1 MVSEE
6 VSKALLATTMG
17 QLSFTT
23 PQSYRSVHAVMKRLR
38 LISPDQDGTDKCI
51 TDFQPRSGLLCPAG
65 HIPKTADEMAGSC
78 RAQGFTCPL
87 GSTCFC
93 HPCKQ
98 AAEIEISAQV
108 SSSNTSQVCTRMQ
121 QCTTSQQLAPITFT
135 VQDRLH
141 AERVADLAITFTVFH
156 SSADGTRPTFS
167 EQQGHGQHL
176 SDGVYQFEIVSSL
189 IGTHFVEVR
198 SDGDLIELSP
208 FLIDITAR
216 DCPNAREVAT
226 LTGECVCDQ
235 VSHRINGTCVIDSQY
250 ITDKTHYI
258 IGGIAVQGRTLFE
271 AQYEATSQYLTQR
284 VGSLFDP
291 PITFSI
297 RGFDANE
304 AKEAIAAQEINF
316 FFGDPSFFVCSEVEY
331 NLIPML
337 TVERQASGMNLHK
350 FGGSIVV
357 RAGSSLQTLG
367 DLRNTNVALTSL
379 LALGGGQSQWLRL
392 QNEGI
397 GLFSDIAQVT
407 ITSADV
413 SSMEELA
420 EGRVDA
426 AFVKDDILEI
436 LAEIDDTFDPSNF
449 RILAPLN
456 LEAVSGQNYPRL
468 TSTVLYPEWPLA
480 ALTNTD
486 FVVTKAVTQALL
498 AMSYDEQA
506 AVIGRYHSWQPALSY
521 STVRGL
527 NSDLGYITQD
537 ASGQSRCPQTTDAY
551 DNIRCAE
558 GHYLRP
564 RSEARRSCNFCPGD
578 MECFC
583 RPCYRAMPQVIT
595 PVALYDEYMEPLD
608 EADLPDVN
616 LESTCEQM
624 SHCVVVKQ
632 RQTVTFQVADNAFPV
647 RGEVAMSFTLHDS
660 DVTGSSAKASQGVAS
675 HLGNGIYTL
684 NTTVY
689 HVGAHVFEI
698 IVKDYPIYNTPFI
711 VAVIPRDCH
720 EDLTEPNAIG
730 ECVCMA
736 NAYNN
741 NGTCELIRQYS
752 ARKTSYTIGALTAVG
767 KDAFM
772 ALYSSTF
779 ESYLSDVV
787 GQKFDPPITFNL
799 RPLTSLEIF
808 PAMKHSEID
817 FLFTDPSQFQC
828 FSIQYGLRPLVTI
841 ERLQGGVPTG
851 SFGGTIVARVND
863 TRINNLDDL
872 KHMIVGANSLFSLGG
887 GQSQWLSLMENGVQ
901 IFVHP
906 KQITFTFN
914 EQQAIEYLQDG
925 FVDVAFVQSHVLG
938 ELEALGAVSTNEF
951 KIIGQ
956 QHHIVNGAPFP
967 ARVSTD
973 IYPEWPFSA
982 ATGTDFNVMEEVAI
996 ALMALDAS
1004 SPQAQQG
1011 LYNGWRIA
1019 QSYDTVRS
1027 LMENIGYITKDE
1039 EDNFQCFDDY
1049 DIFEA
1054 IRCPEGFYKREKN
1067 VVLTGCTNAGLPCPP
1082 GKECICRPCRAADPV
1097 EVVPTRAETLV
1108 TAALDRAY
1116 NVSDVLN
1123 CQRMKYCTLIEQGE
1137 EVVFDIYDNL
1147 YPVRGQVDVTWNLHD
1162 AGSALNAEY
1171 QTGRASIMT
1180 PGHYQFTISTTLR
1193 GSHVMEIFTDG
1204 RDTYNSPF
1212 ILAVKDKTCPNN
1224 LEVADASGACVCDE
1238 GASSFMGDCVE
1249 TSALIVGIAIPVVLI
1264 LLAAILIYARIQQKK
1279 ADALWTIERK
1289 EIFFDDPPENL
1300 GRGAFGMVLK
1310 GQYRGTTVA
1319 VKRVMPSRFFA
1330 ASSDAMFAETGS
1342 SSKLGSGST
1351 RFASKS
1357 SGLASGRFNVGIA
1370 TSRFL
1375 TAALS
1380 DTEEKKKADKGKPKR
1395 GSKSRHKSVTE
1406 TELEANTKANAGT
1419 QSLSR
1424 RFRSLNQLS
1433 ATLGDGGRLTR
1444 IARAIFGK
1452 SFGIRRRMAAMRDD
1466 FMTEMRLLSKLRH
1479 PNIVTVMGAVI
1490 DRKKEPLLILE
1501 FMEHGSLYDLMRNPN
1516 VEVDT
1521 DLVMPIIKDIVS
1533 GMLFLHTSKEPI
1545 VHSDI
1550 KSLNILC
1557 DSNFRAKVCDFGL
1570 SMKAKC
1576 GAVGTPF
1583 WMAPEV
1589 INGGECTVQSDVYAF
1604 GITLWECMTQQD
1616 PYQGENVVEVLRAVA
1631 NVRSKKPKR
1640 PVIPKSCPVEIQEL
1654 MQACWKT
1661 DAEQRPSFVDID
1673 NQMRTLQVRNVGE
1686 SILKSKQ
1693 EKKQQGSVLQDVFPP
1708 HIAKALAEGRRVEPE
1723 HKDCVSVFFSD
1734 IVGFTNISSE
1744 LDPIKVSDMLDRL
1757 YTQFDTLC
1765 QLHDIFKVETIGDA
1779 FMCASNLIKDQ
1790 DDHTARLANFA
1801 LDAIDAA
1808 AATMIDE
1815 EDPERGTINIR
1826 VGIHAG
1832 PVVGNVVGSRNP
1844 RYCLFGD
1851 TINTAS
1857 RMESSSEKG
1866 RVHLSKTAADL
1877 LREQDP
1883 SMLLESRGRREI
1895 KGKGKMHTYWL
1906 LSNGGGSGDPI
1917 VEPRHSIVSVQHLSA
1932 RPSGDRSVNFESP
1945 AATPKMMRGSIVE
1958 EPGNS
1963 AIVVIDSD
1971 AVPAD
1976 DTVQEPPSMVNE
1988 TIKLVDGAAPAGD
2001 NDHNGQEYY
2010 GEDPY
2015 IQSDTS
2021 AGESRV

>member
-1 MVSEE
+1 
-6 VSKALLATTMG
+6 
-17 QLSFTT
+17 
-23 PQSYRSVHAVMKRLR
+23 
-38 LISPDQDGTDKCI
+38 
-51 TDFQPRSGLLCPAG
+51 
-65 HIPKTADEMAGSC
+65 MA
-78 RAQGFTCPL
+78 
-87 GSTCFC
+87 
-93 HPCKQ
+93 
-98 AAEIEISAQV
+98 
-108 SSSNTSQVCTRMQ
+108 
-121 QCTTSQQLAPITFT
+121 
-135 VQDRLH
+135 
-141 AERVADLAITFTVFH
+141 
-156 SSADGTRPTFS
+156 
-167 EQQGHGQHL
+167 
-176 SDGVYQFEIVSSL
+176 
-189 IGTHFVEVR
+189 
-198 SDGDLIELSP
+198 
-208 FLIDITAR
+208 
-216 DCPNAREVAT
+216 
-226 LTGECVCDQ
+226 
-235 VSHRINGTCVIDSQY
+235 
-250 ITDKTHYI
+250 
-258 IGGIAVQGRTLFE
+258 
-271 AQYEATSQYLTQR
+271 
-284 VGSLFDP
+284 
-291 PITFSI
+291 
-297 RGFDANE
+297 
-304 AKEAIAAQEINF
+304 
-316 FFGDPSFFVCSEVEY
+316 PS
-331 NLIPML
+331 
-337 TVERQASGMNLHK
+337 
-350 FGGSIVV
+350 
-357 RAGSSLQTLG
+357 
-367 DLRNTNVALTSL
+367 
-379 LALGGGQSQWLRL
+379 
-392 QNEGI
+392 
-397 GLFSDIAQVT
+397 
-407 ITSADV
+407 
-413 SSMEELA
+413 
-420 EGRVDA
+420 
-426 AFVKDDILEI
+426 
-436 LAEIDDTFDPSNF
+436 
-449 RILAPLN
+449 
-456 LEAVSGQNYPRL
+456 
-468 TSTVLYPEWPLA
+468 
-480 ALTNTD
+480 
-486 FVVTKAVTQALL
+486 
-498 AMSYDEQA
+498 EQA
-506 AVIGRYHSWQPALSY
+506 AVVGRYHAWQPALSY

-527 NSDLGYITQD
+527 NSDLGYIIQD
-537 ASGQSRCPQTTDAY
+537 ESGQSRCPQTTDAY
-551 DNIRCAE
+551 DNIRCSD

-564 RSEARRSCNFCPGD
+564 RSEAQSACAFCPHG

-583 RPCYRAMPQVIT
+583 RPCRQAEPQVIT
-595 PVALYDEYMEPLD
+595 PFALYNTNSELIDVTDDADMILQPACHQME
-608 EADLPDVN
+608 
-616 LESTCEQM
+616 
-624 SHCVVVKQ
+624 HCVVIKQ
-632 RQTVTFQVADNAFPV
+632 QHSVSFQIVDNAFPV
-647 RGEVAMSFTLHDS
+647 RGEVVMNFVLHDS
-660 DVTGSSAKASQGVAS
+660 DLSGSASKSTAGRAVHTGDGVYVMNATA
-675 HLGNGIYTL
+675 H
-684 NTTVY
+684 
-689 HVGAHVFEI
+689 HVGAHVFEL
-698 IVKDYPIYNTPFI
+698 IVDEAPVYDTPFI

-720 EDLTEPNAIG
+720 AELTEPDAIG
-730 ECVCMA
+730 DCVCMA
-736 NAYNN
+736 NSHDN

-752 ARKTSYTIGALTAVG
+752 ARKTTYTIGALAPIGKCIELHFVPGWLIVISILG
-767 KDAFM
+767 KDAF
-772 ALYSSTF
+772 AELYDETF
-779 ESYLSDVV
+779 KHYLTDVV

-799 RPLTSLEIF
+799 RPLNSLEIF
-808 PAMKHSEID
+808 PAMKHKEID

-828 FSIQYGLRPLVTI
+828 FSIQYGLRALVTI
-841 ERLQGGVPTG
+841 ERIQNNEPIR
-851 SFGGTIVARVND
+851 SFGGLMVVRND
-863 TRINNLDDL
+863 DSRINDL
-872 KHMIVGANSLFSLGG
+872 ADLHGKIIGANSLFSLGG
-887 GQSQWLSLMENGVQ
+887 GQSQWLSLMENNVE

-906 KQITFTFN
+906 KQIIFTFN
-914 EQQAIEYLQDG
+914 ELDAISYLQSG
-925 FVDVAFVQSHVLG
+925 FVDIAFVQSHVLD
-938 ELEALGAVSTNEF
+938 ELASVNPEF
-951 KIIGQ
+951 NKADFRIIGQ
-956 QHHIVNGAPFP
+956 QQHNINGAPFP
-967 ARVSTD
+967 VPVSTD

-982 ATGTDFNVMEEVAI
+982 MTGTDFNVMEEVAI
-996 ALMALDAS
+996 ALMALESS
-1004 SPQAQQG
+1004 SPQAQKG
-1011 LYNGWRIA
+1011 LYYGWRIA
-1019 QSYDTVRS
+1019 QSYNVVRS
-1027 LMENIGYITKDE
+1027 MMENIGYITKDE

-1067 VVLTGCTNAGLPCPP
+1067 VVMTGCTNAGLPCPP